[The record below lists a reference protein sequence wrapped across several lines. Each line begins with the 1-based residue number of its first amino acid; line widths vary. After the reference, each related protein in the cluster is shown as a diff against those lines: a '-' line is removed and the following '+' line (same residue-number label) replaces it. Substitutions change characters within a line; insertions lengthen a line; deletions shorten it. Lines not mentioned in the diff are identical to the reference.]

1 MHSSISPRLVL
12 VADPRPAAPASAV
25 GAPVRRYR
33 LARLRATELAPAEND
48 RFAYLRRGHD

>member
-12 VADPRPAAPASAV
+12 VADPRPAAPGCAS

-48 RFAYLRRGHD
+48 RFAYLKRGHD